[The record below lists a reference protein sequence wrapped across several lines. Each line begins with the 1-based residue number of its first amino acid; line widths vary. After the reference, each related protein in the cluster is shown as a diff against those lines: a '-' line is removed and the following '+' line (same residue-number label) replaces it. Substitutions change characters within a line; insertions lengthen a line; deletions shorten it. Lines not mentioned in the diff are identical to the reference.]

1 MNKNNTVNYTGVT
14 NNLVRRLTEHKSH
27 LNVNSFS
34 ATYNVTKLVHYELFH
49 DIKDAITREKKIK
62 NLNKINK
69 LNLIKS
75 HNPDFSDLSVEWDE
89 FNNDESRH
97 SKN

>member
-14 NNLVRRLTEHKSH
+14 NNLLRRLIEHKSH
-27 LNVNSFS
+27 SNVNSFS

-49 DIKDAITREKKIK
+49 DIRDAIVREKKIK

-75 HNPDFSDLSVEWDE
+75 HNPDFSDLSAEWDE
-89 FNNDESRH
+89 FSNNESR
-97 SKN
+97 N